1 MEQNELYYEVGDGYR
16 MISTIMNVELISHV
30 PTIIDSFAME
40 YKGNLSSFYTRLL
53 QEISN
58 SKKYRSYIIRGDKNT
73 PIACGSSGKLLY
85 KNQNASEWEVLFI
98 IGKNEERVPFILQNL
113 KDNFEGQNNAQ
124 RRIYFEN
131 FEQTLTKEKIEVVL
145 RRPFSNFSK
154 YSGLDFK
161 FEVGDMVKK
170 NSVIAE
176 LVHYKF
182 SEEAQ
187 KWSARYFIA
196 LEHCTI
202 KLNELKNSQ
211 PQEGTLKEKLINFWD
226 EKKLEHY
233 YKIILAL
240 EAKNNQTEF
249 PFITQKERQLFWVNK
264 PSNGWQV
271 YLAAFIYACQHRGYI
286 DLTELSNNAI
296 KNIVKKTFNITS
308 FLDKVN
314 YSGFHTDKLLKKK
327 IRGSNSIT
335 YIQPFLKIM
344 DSVK

>member
-1 MEQNELYYEVGDGYR
+1 M
-16 MISTIMNVELISHV
+16 
-30 PTIIDSFAME
+30 
-40 YKGNLSSFYTRLL
+40 
-53 QEISN
+53 
-58 SKKYRSYIIRGDKNT
+58 
-73 PIACGSSGKLLY
+73 
-85 KNQNASEWEVLFI
+85 
-98 IGKNEERVPFILQNL
+98 
-113 KDNFEGQNNAQ
+113 
-124 RRIYFEN
+124 
-131 FEQTLTKEKIEVVL
+131 
-145 RRPFSNFSK
+145 
-154 YSGLDFK
+154 
-161 FEVGDMVKK
+161 
-170 NSVIAE
+170 
-176 LVHYKF
+176 
-182 SEEAQ
+182 
-187 KWSARYFIA
+187 
-196 LEHCTI
+196 
-202 KLNELKNSQ
+202 
-211 PQEGTLKEKLINFWD
+211 
-226 EKKLEHY
+226 EHY